1 MIRLRDQ
8 SFRNKSKLKKLLKNL
23 VVLTLVFMS
32 IFYLK
37 GL

>member
-23 VVLTLVFMS
+23 VFLTLVFVS